1 MTSYPV
7 LQIVKGDFKSIPIL
21 KILGTYMPTM
31 NVGDPALLAHYI
43 SNFKAKPDDVFVV
56 SYPKSGE
63 RLVCWFHFDL
73 KVEHRNEYGLT
84 VHTFDP

>member
-43 SNFKAKPDDVFVV
+43 SNFKAKPDDVLSYRILNQVSASFV
-56 SYPKSGE
+56 G
-63 RLVCWFHFDL
+63 FI
-73 KVEHRNEYGLT
+73 LT
-84 VHTFDP
+84 